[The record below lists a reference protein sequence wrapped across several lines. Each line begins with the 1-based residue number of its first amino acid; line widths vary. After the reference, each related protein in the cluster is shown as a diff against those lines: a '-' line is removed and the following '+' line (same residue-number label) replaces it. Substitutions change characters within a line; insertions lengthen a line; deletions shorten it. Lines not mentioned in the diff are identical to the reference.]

1 MAKLIQQGAQLDY
14 TAGADIALGD
24 VVVFGNNAHGVA
36 CAAIANG
43 AKGAISMGGV
53 FEMAKAAVAITAG
66 ALLYWNADDKEVQTT
81 PITNR
86 YIGRAA
92 AAAADSAATVPVIL
106 NAPTAATIAVPE
118 AQAAPAV
125 TQAAIVALT
134 AADPTVDAADPT
146 ITAVDPAEITA
157 ANPAAITAANP
168 AEATAAVGDSD
179 NTEILVDVAAIR
191 AEVVKLVTDLTATR
205 AELVKSIADVAA
217 IRTQLVSAIADLAT
231 LRDSDKAIID
241 DVQAIEVSTEA
252 GIDDLE
258 TLKTAANAA
267 KTDLAALNA
276 KLVLAGIISA

>member
-92 AAAADSAATVPVIL
+92 AAAAGSAATVPVIL

-146 ITAVDPAEITA
+146 ITATA
-157 ANPAAITAANP
+157 P
-168 AEATAAVGDSD
+168 AEATAAVGDTD
-179 NTEILVDVAAIR
+179 NTEL
-191 AEVVKLVTDLTATR
+191 L
-205 AELVKSIADVAA
+205 ADVAA

-252 GIDDLE
+252 VIDDLE